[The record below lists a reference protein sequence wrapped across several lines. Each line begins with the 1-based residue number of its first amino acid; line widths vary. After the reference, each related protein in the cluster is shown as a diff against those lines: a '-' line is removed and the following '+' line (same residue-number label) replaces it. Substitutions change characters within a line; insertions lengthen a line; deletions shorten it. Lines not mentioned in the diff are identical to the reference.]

1 MKKPTTYAHWCLTCD
16 SGGEVTEPSEAA
28 RIALAHQRATLH
40 ENGEFRIP
48 QHDEHPITSH
58 PILIL
63 VKRQDVA
70 VVVSSLD

>member
-48 QHDEHPITSH
+48 HEVTYGAKETVERRVRIWRE
-58 PILIL
+58 
-63 VKRQDVA
+63 VKQK
-70 VVVSSLD
+70 